1 MQFHPSGLTLSG
13 KWDSRCSGQCQPC
26 IRGPTTLLGGGY
38 RGTKDGSWGFHAAQ
52 SPSFSGTNHAHWP
65 LIYRSASPEG
75 TVDKD
80 PTPRRHGEKSDP
92 KDADIDSNNAPY

>member
-1 MQFHPSGLTLSG
+1 MGYWEEGIVVLEM
-13 KWDSRCSGQCQPC
+13 
-26 IRGPTTLLGGGY
+26 GPGV
-38 RGTKDGSWGFHAAQ
+38 SHAAQ
-52 SPSFSGTNHAHWP
+52 SPSFSGTNRAHWSA
-65 LIYRSASPEG
+65 IYRSASPEG